1 MADLTILRK
10 INVNGTKHWLGL
22 NDVELAKLNGIA
34 DGAQVNVLEGV
45 QVDGVD
51 LSIADKKVNVDLATP
66 IANAVNAAK
75 EELNGTISGVDAKA
89 EQNKA
94 DIATLKG
101 SGEGSIDAK
110 ITAAFDDFAAKVSDD
125 QVVNTYKELIDYAAE
140 HGAEFTE
147 LVGTV
152 SSNKQA
158 ADTGIQEAKDAAAT
172 ADGKAV
178 AAQGAAEAAQGTADG
193 VRTDLG
199 TKDDGANSEGS
210 AFARIA
216 NLKQVVQDL
225 TGGSGESVESQIN
238 TAVTAY
244 DTDIVQP
251 IAGRVATAEGKLA
264 GISEGAN
271 KVTMTVEG
279 STLMVNI
286 A

>member
-1 MADLTILRK
+1 MADLAILRK
-10 INVNGTKHWLGL
+10 ININGEEHWLGL

-34 DGAQVNVLEGV
+34 EGAQVNVLEGV
-45 QVDGVD
+45 QVDGTD
-51 LSIADKKVNVDLATP
+51 LSIADKKVNIDLATP

-75 EELNGTISGVDAKA
+75 QELNGTISGVDAKA

-94 DIATLKG
+94 DIAALKG
-101 SGEGSIDAK
+101 TGEGSIDAK
-110 ITAAFDDFAAKVSDD
+110 ITAAFDDFAIKVSDD
-125 QVVNTYKELIDYAAE
+125 QVINTYKELIDYAAE
-140 HGAEFTE
+140 HGAEFTT

-152 SSNKQA
+152 NSNKQA

-193 VRTDLG
+193 IRTDLG
-199 TKDDGANSEGS
+199 QKGDSASSEGS

-216 NLKQVVQDL
+216 QLKADL
-225 TGGSGESVESQIN
+225 SALSGEGGSVAEQIN
-238 TAVTAY
+238 AAVTAY
-244 DTDIVQP
+244 DTATVQP

-271 KVTMTVEG
+271 KVTMGVEG
-279 STLMVNI
+279 STLMVTI

>member
-10 INVNGTKHWLGL
+10 INVNGQEHWLGL

-34 DGAQVNVLEGV
+34 EGAQVNVLEGV
-45 QVDGVD
+45 QVDGTE
-51 LSIADKKVNVDLATP
+51 LSIADKKVNIDLATP
-66 IANAVNAAK
+66 ISTAVSAAK
-75 EELNGTISGVDAKA
+75 TELNGTISGVEAKA
-89 EQNKA
+89 DKNAE
-94 DIATLKG
+94 DIAKLNGT
-101 SGEGSIDAK
+101 GEGSVDAK
-110 ITAAFDDFAAKVSDD
+110 ITAAFDDFATKVSDD
-125 QVVNTYKELIDYAAE
+125 NVVNSYKELIDYAAE
-140 HGAEFTE
+140 HGEEFTE

-152 SSNKQA
+152 NSNKQA

-199 TKDDGANSEGS
+199 TKGDSASSEGS

-216 NLKQVVQDL
+216 QLKADL
-225 TGGSGESVESQIN
+225 AALSGDGGTVSEQISAAISN
-238 TAVTAY
+238 Y
-244 DTDIVQP
+244 DTATVQP
-251 IAGRVATAEGKLA
+251 IAGRVNTAETKLA

-271 KVTMTVEG
+271 KVTMAVEG
-279 STLMVNI
+279 STLMVTI

>member
-1 MADLTILRK
+1 MADLAILRK
-10 INVNGTKHWLGL
+10 ININGEEHWLGL

-34 DGAQVNVLEGV
+34 EGAQVNVLEGV
-45 QVDGVD
+45 QVDGSD
-51 LSIADKKVNVDLATP
+51 LSIADKKVNIDLATP
-66 IANAVNAAK
+66 IKNAVDAAK
-75 EELNGTISGVDAKA
+75 TELNGTISGVDAKA
-89 EQNKA
+89 EQNKT

-101 SGEGSIDAK
+101 TGEGSIDAK
-110 ITAAFDDFAAKVSDD
+110 ITAAFDDFATKVSDD

-152 SSNKQA
+152 NANKQA

-178 AAQGAAEAAQGTADG
+178 AAQSAAEAAQSTADG

-199 TKDDGANSEGS
+199 TKEDSASSEGS

-216 NLKQVVQDL
+216 QLKADL
-225 TGGSGESVESQIN
+225 SSLSGDGGTVSEQIN
-238 TAVTAY
+238 TAITNY
-244 DTDIVQP
+244 DTNTVQP
-251 IAGRVATAEGKLA
+251 IAGRVSTAETKLA

-271 KVTMTVEG
+271 KVTMGVEG
-279 STLMVNI
+279 STLMVTI

>member
-10 INVNGTKHWLGL
+10 INVNGQEHWLGV

-34 DGAQVNVLEGV
+34 DNAQVNVLEGV
-45 QVDGVD
+45 QVDGTD
-51 LSIADKKVNVDLATP
+51 LSISDKKVNINLATP
-66 IANAVNAAK
+66 ISNAVNAAK
-75 EELNGTISGVDAKA
+75 EELNGTINGVDAKA

-94 DIATLKG
+94 DIAKLNGT
-101 SGEGSIDAK
+101 GEGSVDAK
-110 ITAAFDDFAAKVSDD
+110 ITAAFNDFSSKVSDD
-125 QVVNTYKELIDYAAE
+125 SVVNTYKELIDYAAE

-152 SSNKQA
+152 NTNKQS

-178 AAQGAAEAAQGTADG
+178 AAQGAADAAQGTADG
-193 VRTDLG
+193 IRADLG
-199 TKDDGANSEGS
+199 NKEDGASSTGT

-216 NLKQVVQDL
+216 QLKADL
-225 TGGSGESVESQIN
+225 SSLSGEGGSVSEQIEASLN
-238 TAVTAY
+238 SY
-244 DTDIVQP
+244 DTNTVQP

-279 STLMVNI
+279 STLMVTI